1 MDEAAR
7 VLNSRRFV
15 FRHHKARVSRNRFT
29 RAFDDIEGVRCSIAA
44 AAYALYEFMRF
55 ATAKDP
61 ATGFQDM
68 WAGAD
73 HLYVGL
79 AAAVVAA
86 ACIVWA
92 FVRRPR
98 EIDETTS
105 PGKGVSVGRHRPPR
119 LKRRLLTPLSR
130 ATPAQGAR
138 FTTETTRTQIQ
149 HGVSAALSLR

>member
-1 MDEAAR
+1 MKGLDIPLWAA
-7 VLNSRRFV
+7 
-15 FRHHKARVSRNRFT
+15 
-29 RAFDDIEGVRCSIAA
+29 GVAA

-79 AAAVVAA
+79 AAAAVAA
-86 ACIVWA
+86 ACIVCA

-98 EIDETTS
+98 EIEEIHVT
-105 PGKGVSVGRHRPPR
+105 G
-119 LKRRLLTPLSR
+119 
-130 ATPAQGAR
+130 
-138 FTTETTRTQIQ
+138 
-149 HGVSAALSLR
+149 